1 MYKIVALIGESG
13 SGKDS
18 VLREFLIRYPE
29 CHKIIN
35 HTSRP
40 MREGEVQGVNYHYVS
55 SEEFNKFIWNHDLV
69 ENACFN
75 GWYYGTSKTALDENK
90 INIGVFNPKGVEQL
104 LENEDCDVLVL
115 WVRTP
120 PKERL
125 LRQLMRE
132 QYPNVHEIVRRFS
145 TDETD
150 FYRLPFKFF
159 EIPNQ
164 SFSDL
169 LASSKVI
176 MDQIERRFDV
186 GQD

>member
-1 MYKIVALIGESG
+1 M
-13 SGKDS
+13 
-18 VLREFLIRYPE
+18 
-29 CHKIIN
+29 
-35 HTSRP
+35 
-40 MREGEVQGVNYHYVS
+40 
-55 SEEFNKFIWNHDLV
+55 
-69 ENACFN
+69 
-75 GWYYGTSKTALDENK
+75 
-90 INIGVFNPKGVEQL
+90 
-104 LENEDCDVLVL
+104 ENEDCDVLVL

-159 EIPNQ
+159 EIPNE

-169 LASSKVI
+169 LASSKAI
-176 MDQIERRFDV
+176 MDQIERRFDL

>member
-1 MYKIVALIGESG
+1 MYKIIALIGESG

-18 VLREFLIRYPE
+18 VLREFLIKYPK

-35 HTSRP
+35 CTTRP
-40 MREGEVQGVNYHYVS
+40 IREGESQGIHYHYMS
-55 SEEFNKFIWNHDLV
+55 SEEFNKRKWNNEMIED
-69 ENACFN
+69 ACFN
-75 GWYYGTSKTALDENK
+75 GWFYGTHKSALDENA

-115 WVRTP
+115 WVRSS

-132 QYPNVHEIVRRFS
+132 QHPNVHEIVRRFS

-159 EIPNQ
+159 EIPNE

-169 LASSKVI
+169 LASSKEI
-176 MDQIERRFDV
+176 MDQAERKFSL
-186 GQD
+186 GQN